1 MASMGLAVVLG
12 NWIVTLLMRDSGM
25 SAGAAGVVGALI
37 LLMGV
42 VGRPLGGWIARHH
55 PARARQAIQL
65 SFLVGALGTAVLAT
79 GPSPSLAVVAAAVV
93 GLAAGIPFGPIVH
106 GAAMHRPDA
115 PGASVGF
122 VNMLGNAF
130 ALVGTPL
137 LGVAFTLP
145 AGGTAGFALAAVLW
159 AGAALVVPSASL
171 LGVSL
176 GRAEPDEAVGT
187 PLRETGR
194 A

>member
-1 MASMGLAVVLG
+1 VPWFEGEVGWRAPFSTALIAAAVGVMAFLVTPRLYRLGVLHMASMGLAVVLG

-55 PARARQAIQL
+55 PARTRQAIQL

-93 GLAAGIPFGPIVH
+93 RWWGSRPGFRSDRSYTVRRCTGP
-106 GAAMHRPDA
+106 
-115 PGASVGF
+115 
-122 VNMLGNAF
+122 
-130 ALVGTPL
+130 
-137 LGVAFTLP
+137 TLP
-145 AGGTAGFALAAVLW
+145 
-159 AGAALVVPSASL
+159 
-171 LGVSL
+171 
-176 GRAEPDEAVGT
+176 EPRSDS
-187 PLRETGR
+187 
-194 A
+194 